1 MGLAAMAQSALGK
14 IPKAI
19 LCAPSAE
26 YMELYARAS
35 QVPPI
40 GDKSATAA
48 LDALMLKNADLVQK
62 QMYVAAK
69 GGKEAEDI
77 MMQAIKTN
85 NYCAMEV
92 QYNPSSLF
100 FTSQE
105 GYTYDVSDGG
115 LGGQARQV
123 STTKAPSSV
132 TLGCELIFDAMNKD
146 DAFGITEQGLTADH
160 LLSAGKNIAVQM
172 RGGYSVSEH
181 VNAIIACL
189 FSSMT
194 RQVIFYWGGMSFRG
208 ELTSVNAHYTMFNK
222 DGNPIRASVQ
232 IEIYQKNENNVY
244 DQSQYEQAF
253 AETFKNPN
261 AAKATGFLG
270 SISDRLSNNMTSINQ
285 AIR

>member
-1 MGLAAMAQSALGK
+1 MGVAAMAQSALGN
-14 IPKAI
+14 IPKAL

-26 YMELYARAS
+26 YMELYANAS
-35 QVPPI
+35 LIPPV
-40 GDKSATAA
+40 GGKSATEAM
-48 LDALMLKNADLVQK
+48 DKMMLKNADLVQK

-69 GGKEAEDI
+69 GGKAAEDL
-77 MMQAIKTN
+77 MMEAIKTN

-92 QYNPSSLF
+92 QYNPSSLY

-105 GYTYDVSDGG
+105 GYSYDVSDGG

-146 DAFGITEQGLTADH
+146 DAFGITDQGITPDH
-160 LLSAGKNIAVQM
+160 ILSLGIDTAVQM

-208 ELTSVNAHYTMFNK
+208 ELTAVTARYTMFNK
-222 DGNPIRASVQ
+222 DGNPIRAHVQ
-232 IEIYQKNENNVY
+232 IEIYQKNEDNTY
-244 DQSQYEQAF
+244 DQTQYQEAF
-253 AETFKNPN
+253 AETFKSP
-261 AAKATGFLG
+261 ASASASK
-270 SISDRLSNNMTSINQ
+270 ISSVLNNNMTSISN
-285 AIR
+285 AIL